1 MTTELTTDQ
10 QLQLKEEVKKSTEST
25 TTSWSSG
32 ITGIIVFIIVLA
44 TIAITI
50 YIIQS
55 MSFPASPLSR
65 FKYGDIVTIRPAIPT
80 KRDGNE
86 YLMALHND
94 TYTTP
99 DVALQG
105 VSMGADAS
113 ALRFIGTG
121 KEFQSQWVLEQFDST
136 QTYDASAS
144 IGAGLGNRFYMRVRS
159 NPNNKEISARIRFQL
174 RNETERGFCY
184 ATTPLVIGSNV
195 FGPTAQNWFN
205 TEFLAYFMPSGTPD
219 LYWILF
225 PSCGCT
231 SGHAYCSARLARN
244 GLPNLA
250 NESNSG
256 IISIRP
262 WAPIP
267 QYNTYQN
274 NALNCTYCTESQAG
288 TYNPHQTPTTLYD
301 NIALTNSTGPLS
313 PPYNAPSLPPFPNA
327 NTYLFEIKTV
337 AV

>member
-55 MSFPASPLSR
+55 MSFPAFPLNS

-99 DVALQG
+99 DNSERG
-105 VSMGADAS
+105 VSMGSRGS

-121 KEFQSQWVLEQFDST
+121 KDFQSQWVLERFDST
-136 QTYDASAS
+136 KNHDASAS

-159 NPNNKEISARIRFQL
+159 NPNNTDLAGRIRFQL
-174 RNETERGFCY
+174 RNEVTAGYCY

-195 FGPTAQNWFN
+195 TGQYNYFN

-231 SGHAYCSARLARN
+231 SPQFYCSSAN
-244 GLPNLA
+244 PLPNLA

-262 WAPIP
+262 WAPI
-267 QYNTYQN
+267 YNVNTPHEQV
-274 NALNCTYCTESQAG
+274 ASNCTYCTESQAG
-288 TYNPHQTPTTLYD
+288 NYNPHQTPTTLYD
-301 NIALTNSTGPLS
+301 NIALTNSTGPSS